1 MTSCLGLYIEPRLIK
16 YAKITKDRD
25 SIKVDSFGIK
35 FYDKIEESI
44 KQIISETDSQ
54 RTPISVNLSEETYRY
69 FYMFNLLKKTDLAK
83 AIKTEFDALCTENGT
98 NKNTIESRYALVN
111 CTEDKEKL
119 KIIHVSTSK
128 IAINT
133 INQKLSGKSISNISP
148 IGTTIANIADI
159 TANENILIV
168 NLEEKTTLTTI
179 TGKNV
184 YNIETI
190 SEGSQDIL
198 REIATKENSY
208 SKAYDICKNSTIYT
222 MNEKEVQDDSNEY
235 LENIMPTLYKIA
247 VKVKDSIDAS
257 IIKIDKIY
265 LTGTLSV
272 INNIDLY
279 FQEILGRE
287 KCEIMK
293 PFFIEES
300 LKINIKDYM
309 EVNSA
314 LAIALQGVGYGLK
327 DMNFQEKS
335 WKTDVSSLLTKDIGS
350 RKNEIKSKSN
360 IDLKKLLH
368 FDLGESLDSMERLL
382 MRIATGIFIF
392 TVIYISG
399 TFYLGHQI
407 NEKNNEINTV
417 KSNILENISS
427 IGNDILKINQKA
439 NKYKELSS
447 KLQNISEQIKE
458 NNKYKKAIPNF
469 LTELTNSIPKD
480 VQITEIENVNDKHII
495 ISAQSSKYEQLG
507 IFEAIL
513 RVQGILVPDT
523 VKSSSAIKQGNII
536 QIRIEGDLV

>member
-83 AIKTEFDALCTENGT
+83 AIKTEFDALCTENGI